1 MRRGEM
7 IKNILFAVAVAVWL
21 IPSTVHA
28 NWNCSCGKSV
38 TTKFCTFCGKKE
50 PLPQRPTY
58 TPPASSTPYTS
69 QPTTHAPTPPR
80 PVTQSWLRPK
90 EWFYNECNVIERNV
104 QHYSSGG
111 YRYDRNVA
119 NQIGSQLSILRNQ
132 LSMNDINGSVRAYNE
147 LKKVYQSF
155 VNGCQWQANM
165 RHPRY
170 SHVVSSQTP
179 NRWDAENGWEFVYP
193 GTSDLTVRRKAVQVR
208 CDACRGN
215 GYVTQKARCYSC
227 NGRGRVPNPAAQV
240 GQAVN
245 VVGGIFG
252 ALGGRGGR
260 RVPVPRVPQ
269 APAEIRCSSC
279 NGNGN
284 QQQRVRCDKC
294 SGTGKIYR

>member
-7 IKNILFAVAVAVWL
+7 KISILFVVVVVLVLLPPAAQ
-21 IPSTVHA
+21 A
-28 NWNCSCGKSV
+28 NWTCSCGNSV

-50 PLPQRPTY
+50 PPPQAPTY
-58 TPPASSTPYTS
+58 TPPKRTSTYTP
-69 QPTTHAPTPPR
+69 QPATPR
-80 PVTQSWLRPK
+80 PVTQEWPRPK
-90 EWFYNECNVIERNV
+90 EWFYNECNVIERNI

-111 YRYDRNVA
+111 YRYDRNLSSQV
-119 NQIGSQLSILRNQ
+119 GSQISTLRNQ
-132 LSMNDINGSVRAYNE
+132 LSRNDIGGSVRAYNE
-147 LKKVYQSF
+147 LKQTYQSF
-155 VNGCQWQANM
+155 VNGCQWQANL

-170 SHVVSSQTP
+170 NHVVSSHTP
-179 NRWDAENGWEFVYP
+179 NRWDAESGWEFVNP
-193 GTSDLTVRRKAVQVR
+193 GTSDLTVRRKPVQVR

-215 GYVTQKARCYSC
+215 GYVVQKARCYSC

-279 NGNGN
+279 NGSGN
-284 QQQRVRCDKC
+284 QQQRVRCDRC
-294 SGTGKIYR
+294 GGTGKIYR